1 MPPECRKGK
10 DFHHGQDFY
19 NPDTLGSS
27 DSAMQGDVSYAVKAQ
42 RDSLPGS
49 SASYETNDRTKDDGT
64 GGAKATM
71 ADKETVAK
79 GAADEDL
86 LASVNNEHLLTYS
99 TLRDIK
105 HRFHD
110 RDESGHVACNF
121 SVTTHLRLQFEAV
134 RRAYF
139 EREAAVRA
147 FALAQKDS
155 ILSKMHPKKVV
166 VTTKL
171 LLQSNNSL
179 TILILLLQN
188 QRMTST
194 HLWRGSTVPRIN
206 LCGRCRFP
214 RSGQHREVSPGTSFA
229 KSKDGRFHLC
239 KVIAGVE
246 LKMFLHFARAYF
258 EYMANAFYNDLPTVM
273 CKILGIYTLNYDR
286 EKDSKRMSQHVVV
299 MENPFYHR
307 NVTKVFDLK
316 GSSRNRYVEVN
327 GPKLTPFDDLLLMR
341 RAAQSYKGKDSSSYV
356 PPGTNNLSEE
366 QWSSVLKFYWTT
378 ISLSSQAGDLF
389 PLKHRA
395 KVFSIRLWKMMPS
408 F

>member
-1 MPPECRKGK
+1 MEAVDIHSDDSVFGSSRLGLPMGRNGMVIPVHEEEVASMIAYSLSSEGYQSQFSHYIQEFLQDQASTERDATRMQKGK

-42 RDSLPGS
+42 DSLPGS

-121 SVTTHLRLQFEAV
+121 SVTTHCALQFEAV

-155 ILSKMHPKKVV
+155 IYQDAPKKKSSSDDEASPAVE
-166 VTTKL
+166 
-171 LLQSNNSL
+171 QQPNYSNSSTSKSEENDINTPLEGFNSA
-179 TILILLLQN
+179 TDQF
-188 QRMTST
+188 
-194 HLWRGSTVPRIN
+194 V
-206 LCGRCRFP
+206 
-214 RSGQHREVSPGTSFA
+214 RSLSVSSKWSAQGGKSGASFA
-229 KSKDGRFHLC
+229 KSKDGRFVC

-258 EYMANAFYNDLPTVM
+258 EYMANAFYNDLPTLCV
-273 CKILGIYTLNYDR
+273 N
-286 EKDSKRMSQHVVV
+286 
-299 MENPFYHR
+299 
-307 NVTKVFDLK
+307 
-316 GSSRNRYVEVN
+316 SRHLHFE
-327 GPKLTPFDDLLLMR
+327 L
-341 RAAQSYKGKDSSSYV
+341 
-356 PPGTNNLSEE
+356 
-366 QWSSVLKFYWTT
+366 
-378 ISLSSQAGDLF
+378 
-389 PLKHRA
+389 
-395 KVFSIRLWKMMPS
+395 
-408 F
+408 